1 MGEYLYSLA
10 LVAVLVALVC
20 TLVPESAMQHAK
32 LLCSLCVIALLVS
45 PVMSLVQA
53 VGNGTWEIPEAWQE
67 GEGEEQNYEQ
77 FSDALV
83 VGQLQVLLERE
94 QGLSPKECRIL
105 VQWGEDGGVREVTLL
120 LSGKA
125 IWRDPDPLCTYVE
138 ELLDCTCKVVLE

>member
-20 TLVPESAMQHAK
+20 TLVPESAVQHAK

-53 VGNGTWEIPEAWQE
+53 VGQGAWEIPEAWQE
-67 GEGEEQNYEQ
+67 GEGEEQDYAQ

-94 QGLSPKECRIL
+94 QGLSPKECRVL
-105 VQWGEDGGVREVTLL
+105 VEWGEDGGVKAVTLL

-125 IWRDPDPLCTYVE
+125 IWRDPDPIIAYVE
-138 ELLDCTCKVVLE
+138 GLLDCTCKVVLE

>member
-1 MGEYLYSLA
+1 MGGYLYSLA
-10 LVAVLVALVC
+10 LAAVLVALVC
-20 TLVPESAMQHAK
+20 TLVPEGAVQHAK

-53 VGNGTWEIPEAWQE
+53 VGQGAWEIPEAWQE
-67 GEGEEQNYEQ
+67 GEGEEQDYAQ

-94 QGLSPKECRIL
+94 QGLPPKECRVL
-105 VQWGEDGGVREVTLL
+105 VEWGEDGGVKAVTLL

-125 IWRDPDPLCTYVE
+125 IWRDPDPIIAYVE
-138 ELLDCTCKVVLE
+138 GLLDCKCKVVLE

>member
-53 VGNGTWEIPEAWQE
+53 VGNGTWEIPEAWQD
-67 GEGEEQNYEQ
+67 GEGEEQDYAQ

-105 VQWGEDGGVREVTLL
+105 VQWGEDGGVKAVTLL

-125 IWRDPDPLCTYVE
+125 IWRDPDPIIAYVE
-138 ELLDCTCKVVLE
+138 GLLDCTCKVVLE

>member
-1 MGEYLYSLA
+1 MGGYLYSLA
-10 LVAVLVALVC
+10 LAAVLVALVC
-20 TLVPESAMQHAK
+20 TLVPESAVQHAK
-32 LLCSLCVIALLVS
+32 LLCSLCVIALLIS

-53 VGNGTWEIPEAWQE
+53 VGQGAWEIPEAWQE
-67 GEGEEQNYEQ
+67 GEGEEQDYAQ

-125 IWRDPDPLCTYVE
+125 IWRDPDPIIAYVE

>member
-1 MGEYLYSLA
+1 MYSLA
-10 LVAVLVALVC
+10 LAAVLVALVC

-67 GEGEEQNYEQ
+67 GEGEEQDYAQ

-94 QGLSPKECRIL
+94 QGLSPKECRVL
-105 VQWGEDGGVREVTLL
+105 VEWGEDCGVKAVTLL

-125 IWRDPDPLCTYVE
+125 IWRDPDPIIAYVE
-138 ELLDCTCKVVLE
+138 GLLDCTCKVVLE

>member
-67 GEGEEQNYEQ
+67 GEGEEQDYAQ

-94 QGLSPKECRIL
+94 QGLPPEQCRVL
-105 VQWGEDGGVREVTLL
+105 VEWSEDGGVKAVTLL
-120 LSGKA
+120 LSGNA
-125 IWRDPDPLCTYVE
+125 IWRDPDPIIAYVE
-138 ELLDCTCKVVLE
+138 ELLDCECKVVLE

>member
-67 GEGEEQNYEQ
+67 GEQEEQNYEQ

-94 QGLSPKECRIL
+94 QGLPPEQCCVL
-105 VQWGEDGGVREVTLL
+105 VEWGEDGGVKAVTLL

-125 IWRDPDPLCTYVE
+125 IWRDPDPIIAYVE
-138 ELLDCTCKVVLE
+138 GLLDCKCKVVLE

>member
-67 GEGEEQNYEQ
+67 GEGEEQDYAQ

-94 QGLSPKECRIL
+94 QGLPPKECRVL
-105 VQWGEDGGVREVTLL
+105 VEWSEDGGVKAVTLL

-125 IWRDPDPLCTYVE
+125 IWRDPDPIIAYVE
-138 ELLDCTCKVVLE
+138 GLLDCTCKVVLE

>member
-67 GEGEEQNYEQ
+67 GEQEEQNYEQ

>member
-32 LLCSLCVIALLVS
+32 LLCSLCVIALLIS

-67 GEGEEQNYEQ
+67 GEGEEQDYAQ

-105 VQWGEDGGVREVTLL
+105 VQWGEDGGVCEVTLL
-120 LSGKA
+120 LSGKE
-125 IWRDPDPLCTYVE
+125 IWRDPDPIIAYVE

>member
-1 MGEYLYSLA
+1 MGGYLYSLA
-10 LVAVLVALVC
+10 LAAVLVALVC
-20 TLVPESAMQHAK
+20 TLVPESAVQHAK

-53 VGNGTWEIPEAWQE
+53 VGQGAWEIPEAWQE
-67 GEGEEQNYEQ
+67 GEGEEQDYAQ

-94 QGLSPKECRIL
+94 QGLPPKQCRVL
-105 VQWGEDGGVREVTLL
+105 VEWGEDGGVKAVTLL

-125 IWRDPDPLCTYVE
+125 IWRDPDPIIAYVE
-138 ELLDCTCKVVLE
+138 GLLECKCKVVLE